1 MRTSLRLKMFI
12 DSNGGDPK
20 QRGVVRRAALVA
32 TGVAMAASLGLAGTG
47 AASATAPALHVKSG
61 SQWTFIQEGGGGCEV
76 DFFAGNHQFANDQG
90 DTGDY
95 TVSGQKIIMS
105 WNSGIIAGGV
115 FKGTLTSGKYTGT
128 LHGPLGVKITSKLV
142 PGARAGC

>member
-1 MRTSLRLKMFI
+1 MRTGLRLKKNST

-32 TGVAMAASLGLAGTG
+32 AVVAAASLGLAGTG
-47 AASATAPALHVKSG
+47 AVSATAPALHVKSG
-61 SQWTFIQEGGGGCEV
+61 SQWTFIQEGGPGCEV
-76 DFFAGNHQFANDQG
+76 DFFAGDHQFANDQG
-90 DTGDY
+90 DTGGY
-95 TVSGQKIIMS
+95 TVSGQRIIMS

-128 LHGPLGVKITSKLV
+128 LHGPLGVMITSKLV
-142 PGARAGC
+142 QGARAGC